1 MAHVLAKFSVESYAK
16 WRPIFNANESVRA
29 QAGCQSA
36 QVFRDGN
43 NPFEILI
50 LFEWD
55 ELENARKFTSSAE
68 LKAAMEESGM
78 KGAPEFN
85 FLHEV

>member
-1 MAHVLAKFSVESYAK
+1 MAHVLVKFSVESYAK
-16 WRPIFNANESVRA
+16 WRPMFNANESFRA

-43 NPFEILI
+43 NPFEILV

-55 ELENARKFTSSAE
+55 ELENARKFSTSPE
-68 LKAAMEESGM
+68 LKAAMEESGV
-78 KGAPEFN
+78 KGEAQFN